1 MKRFLFVLCI
11 FSTLSAIAQ
20 TRAKSYTFDVSNASW
35 LSRYGITTE
44 SDVGASALI
53 TSKVFKSDDDAVSIS
68 FDRGTGLDIR
78 VIRESSSG
86 THYLTVPRGASLK
99 VSGNGVNIKGFK
111 IPGTD
116 GQITSLQ
123 LVSTNTNPMV
133 GSFALNDTQTWYEW
147 NSGSNEISALEF
159 QYQSATV
166 CSIHKIVVDYEA
178 PRDVLSP
185 VSSDMANSLTI
196 NSFKNIAFT
205 FANNMSVTNDAQ
217 YTLTDGKGNDYA
229 STLSAA
235 ANGKVITLSTSSP
248 ITEEGTYTLTVKAG
262 SWADADD
269 YRNETLVYTFNVVK
283 NFAITGVSNPSP
295 GVVTSIPSGILLTFE
310 GAVGTVDNS
319 MDVRITD
326 SNGTLIR
333 SAKAAANGTSTV
345 QLTFSNTSPINEN
358 GIFTLTIPEKLVY
371 DAAGTH
377 YNAEQTFT
385 FNIGDL
391 ASDELKS
398 RAQALLAITGLGYPT
413 ADNAERTK
421 LSALPSTASTA
432 DYETAIANYLRSTNV
447 EMPLNGNYYYLK
459 AVAKGGAVGYIKYDG
474 TVSITSNSTEA
485 TPMKLEGSSG
495 TYGFVMPD
503 GKFLL
508 QLGSAAV
515 ASTTASTL
523 TISKLSVAG
532 TTDEETFGLF
542 SLYGSF
548 DGSNAYA
555 LVNMNGSFATNAGL
569 GLVNFTSTLTNGFA
583 LEVVPDAN
591 IPVNDVAYTL
601 NPASGTSTNQ
611 LSTVTI
617 AFPNIPAVNLNSK
630 ELIKLIK
637 SDNTQTS
644 PASVLPGSKANEYI
658 LTFID
663 VKAGS
668 YTLNIGKGAF
678 SYDYTLPNSNVISA
692 AVQAITATYT
702 VTEGDDF
709 KYDFINKNS
718 VYYKEAVGADQPVK
732 DTFLNDMTFYC
743 DTTIICPNP
752 QMEVTIVNYNTSA
765 VITTGKFVQKD
776 PKTVDG
782 AKSVIKLELANKIEE
797 GSLPAATYAYII
809 QAGTFGDKNYGD
821 YLSNASSFLA
831 SGKSKA
837 DCHVN
842 GYLYYIVTVDNARAT
857 GEQSEDP
864 DKPIPTGTP
873 SEAMLTKVKSYLD
886 MSGVGYPKISASART
901 TLANMYQTKSG
912 SDDVFQALLT
922 TYLSSSDIEMPATNS
937 YYTIAATSA
946 NGTKAYLHY
955 AEGIISVT
963 KDASKASAF
972 KATTSNGKTAFATV
986 DGKYLGVITPSDNLY
1001 ASFNGTVN
1009 NLTLAQLPVGN
1020 DLQEKSFGLLSI
1032 VGIKNDAT
1040 LMSKVN
1046 VNNAEIVTNDNQFV
1060 FTNDLTSGFKLTET
1074 DPDNIPTPTPTYTV
1088 SPEGEVTSLNTI
1100 TVTISG
1106 VNDVE
1111 ATADKSKISLNS
1123 GNNKTPVTSVT
1134 KLSDGKFSLVF
1145 PEMEAGQYTLVIE
1158 KGAFTFKFL
1167 DRTVDV
1173 QEIKTQ
1179 YSVKQYPSAEILST
1193 AKEKLALTGLG
1204 YPSATSKG
1212 RTELKAL
1219 VDKELGSD
1227 AKFQVAIN
1235 AYLAETDI
1243 EKPVSNKYYRLRAV
1257 TRTDGA
1263 SYQAI
1268 YLTLENGNLSFSA
1281 SNNQAA
1287 TFKATANADGTTTFE
1302 TLDGKYLCLPANDG
1316 NFTSTYD
1323 GAKNNLTISRLAAS
1337 SNEFTELNNTFGRMS
1352 LSVGGKYAA
1361 VNVSTAKIL
1370 APVSEVVFGTAETSA
1385 FLIEEV
1391 DPSQVG
1397 MPDVD
1402 YTLTPSAGS
1411 SVDALKKITITF
1423 NTNNE
1428 VTLKDQELIT
1438 LKGLHTSSGT
1448 HTPKSVTKVS
1458 NNIFDIE
1465 FINLAADNY
1474 DLIVDKGAF
1483 VAKFMDSEASIQRIT
1498 ASYTINLSAEIV
1510 ADYNNLHKVEWLEE
1524 PEQGTSVE
1532 DVALNNFTLVSN
1544 APLFVDS
1551 SKDVVILNS
1560 FGNEKAHGH
1569 LELFDAKATRAEA
1582 ATDAQYR
1589 AKLVLDKGIKEGD
1602 LTNGTYTIVIE
1613 EATFGDENFGKY
1625 LVDKNS
1631 VDWTNC
1637 HVNAK
1642 MEYVVNVAK
1651 QPKEVNLKPTFDPSL
1666 TYVETLEKITLTFQT
1681 NDKVSLK
1688 DATLIKLINS
1698 SKEEF
1703 APQSVTPVE
1712 GQTNTFDIEFINLS
1726 ADSYK
1731 LTIDKGAFIVNT
1743 TGKDID
1749 IASMTTDYVV
1759 SEGAALVTD
1768 YDKKYEVEW
1777 LEQVDD
1783 NTYVKDTDLN
1793 TFTLVSKVPF
1803 FIASGK
1809 DVVIQNSRSEEIA
1822 RGQLVVMDDAP
1833 NTVKLV
1839 LNNEIKAATI
1849 SADTYSIVISEATFG
1864 DKNFGAYLEDPMSVK
1879 WSDCHVNA
1887 KMVYKV
1893 KVDNTLV
1900 SILGIKVDKSGS
1912 DVYDLYGRKI
1922 DLLKPGQIYIR
1933 DGKKFVIK
1941 K

>member
-1 MKRFLFVLCI
+1 M
-11 FSTLSAIAQ
+11 
-20 TRAKSYTFDVSNASW
+20 
-35 LSRYGITTE
+35 
-44 SDVGASALI
+44 
-53 TSKVFKSDDDAVSIS
+53 
-68 FDRGTGLDIR
+68 
-78 VIRESSSG
+78 
-86 THYLTVPRGASLK
+86 
-99 VSGNGVNIKGFK
+99 
-111 IPGTD
+111 
-116 GQITSLQ
+116 
-123 LVSTNTNPMV
+123 
-133 GSFALNDTQTWYEW
+133 
-147 NSGSNEISALEF
+147 
-159 QYQSATV
+159 
-166 CSIHKIVVDYEA
+166 
-178 PRDVLSP
+178 
-185 VSSDMANSLTI
+185 
-196 NSFKNIAFT
+196 
-205 FANNMSVTNDAQ
+205 
-217 YTLTDGKGNDYA
+217 
-229 STLSAA
+229 
-235 ANGKVITLSTSSP
+235 
-248 ITEEGTYTLTVKAG
+248 
-262 SWADADD
+262 
-269 YRNETLVYTFNVVK
+269 
-283 NFAITGVSNPSP
+283 
-295 GVVTSIPSGILLTFE
+295 
-310 GAVGTVDNS
+310 
-319 MDVRITD
+319 
-326 SNGTLIR
+326 
-333 SAKAAANGTSTV
+333 
-345 QLTFSNTSPINEN
+345 
-358 GIFTLTIPEKLVY
+358 
-371 DAAGTH
+371 
-377 YNAEQTFT
+377 
-385 FNIGDL
+385 
-391 ASDELKS
+391 
-398 RAQALLAITGLGYPT
+398 
-413 ADNAERTK
+413 
-421 LSALPSTASTA
+421 
-432 DYETAIANYLRSTNV
+432 
-447 EMPLNGNYYYLK
+447 
-459 AVAKGGAVGYIKYDG
+459 
-474 TVSITSNSTEA
+474 
-485 TPMKLEGSSG
+485 
-495 TYGFVMPD
+495 
-503 GKFLL
+503 
-508 QLGSAAV
+508 
-515 ASTTASTL
+515 
-523 TISKLSVAG
+523 
-532 TTDEETFGLF
+532 
-542 SLYGSF
+542 
-548 DGSNAYA
+548 
-555 LVNMNGSFATNAGL
+555 
-569 GLVNFTSTLTNGFA
+569 
-583 LEVVPDAN
+583 
-591 IPVNDVAYTL
+591 
-601 NPASGTSTNQ
+601 
-611 LSTVTI
+611 
-617 AFPNIPAVNLNSK
+617 
-630 ELIKLIK
+630 
-637 SDNTQTS
+637 
-644 PASVLPGSKANEYI
+644 
-658 LTFID
+658 
-663 VKAGS
+663 
-668 YTLNIGKGAF
+668 
-678 SYDYTLPNSNVISA
+678 
-692 AVQAITATYT
+692 
-702 VTEGDDF
+702 
-709 KYDFINKNS
+709 
-718 VYYKEAVGADQPVK
+718 
-732 DTFLNDMTFYC
+732 
-743 DTTIICPNP
+743 
-752 QMEVTIVNYNTSA
+752 
-765 VITTGKFVQKD
+765 
-776 PKTVDG
+776 
-782 AKSVIKLELANKIEE
+782 
-797 GSLPAATYAYII
+797 
-809 QAGTFGDKNYGD
+809 
-821 YLSNASSFLA
+821 
-831 SGKSKA
+831 
-837 DCHVN
+837 
-842 GYLYYIVTVDNARAT
+842 
-857 GEQSEDP
+857 
-864 DKPIPTGTP
+864 
-873 SEAMLTKVKSYLD
+873 
-886 MSGVGYPKISASART
+886 
-901 TLANMYQTKSG
+901 
-912 SDDVFQALLT
+912 
-922 TYLSSSDIEMPATNS
+922 
-937 YYTIAATSA
+937 
-946 NGTKAYLHY
+946 
-955 AEGIISVT
+955 
-963 KDASKASAF
+963 
-972 KATTSNGKTAFATV
+972 
-986 DGKYLGVITPSDNLY
+986 
-1001 ASFNGTVN
+1001 
-1009 NLTLAQLPVGN
+1009 
-1020 DLQEKSFGLLSI
+1020 
-1032 VGIKNDAT
+1032 
-1040 LMSKVN
+1040 
-1046 VNNAEIVTNDNQFV
+1046 
-1060 FTNDLTSGFKLTET
+1060 
-1074 DPDNIPTPTPTYTV
+1074 
-1088 SPEGEVTSLNTI
+1088 
-1100 TVTISG
+1100 TISG

-1783 NTYVKDTDLN
+1783 NTYVKDTDL
-1793 TFTLVSKVPF
+1793 FRLKP
-1803 FIASGK
+1803 
-1809 DVVIQNSRSEEIA
+1809 
-1822 RGQLVVMDDAP
+1822 L
-1833 NTVKLV
+1833 
-1839 LNNEIKAATI
+1839 
-1849 SADTYSIVISEATFG
+1849 
-1864 DKNFGAYLEDPMSVK
+1864 
-1879 WSDCHVNA
+1879 
-1887 KMVYKV
+1887 
-1893 KVDNTLV
+1893 
-1900 SILGIKVDKSGS
+1900 
-1912 DVYDLYGRKI
+1912 
-1922 DLLKPGQIYIR
+1922 LLKTVAQILRFGYIYQ
-1933 DGKKFVIK
+1933 IPPA
-1941 K
+1941 